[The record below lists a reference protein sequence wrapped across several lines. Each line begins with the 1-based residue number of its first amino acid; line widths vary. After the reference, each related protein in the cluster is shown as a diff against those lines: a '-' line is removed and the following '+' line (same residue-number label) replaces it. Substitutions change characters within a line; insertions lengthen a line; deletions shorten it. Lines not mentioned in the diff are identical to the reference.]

1 MSSAPSP
8 ALAAVLSFV
17 FPGLGQIYAGEVRR
31 GLLWAIPMA
40 LFVVGVLWLLV
51 SGTDAIIG
59 VVFNEQLRLALL
71 VLNIGFFAYHLAAMF
86 DAYSIARRERSLMG
100 AATSRAAPM
109 ALSAL
114 VVLALLLH
122 GGAEYVGIW
131 GNTALRDLLPEPTNV
146 IPSFS
151 LSPLPETPTPSVTPS
166 PSATPTVAGPA
177 SPTPSGQ
184 TPTPTE
190 AQRPCPNLDAGWGMA
205 QDGRVNL
212 LLVGS
217 DSRSDEGELGGSSLR
232 TDTMILLSIDTA
244 TCKAAMFGFPR
255 NRVNVP
261 LDPEARGAYPGGRFP
276 ELLNALWRRAAERPE
291 SFPRSD
297 GISGNEC
304 ARSFDCIRGWRALT
318 GSIQQMAGVQV
329 DAVVA
334 VNLHGFVALVDA
346 VGGVWLDIPQ
356 RVQDPRY
363 PTPDGQFIEIDIAKG
378 CDFFDGELAL
388 AYARSRRQDSD
399 YQRMRRQQYVL
410 AQVRKQFDP
419 LALLPRAPDLLAA
432 AQENLFT
439 TIGDSDLQNLARLA
453 SAVDA
458 DRLYQVRFVK
468 QRFNTDA
475 DIAAM
480 RKRVRDIFSEP
491 EPKPSP
497 TPSGRPGSCPAPGQ
511 TPRP

>member
-17 FPGLGQIYAGEVRR
+17 FPGLGQVYAGEVRR

-40 LFVVGVLWLLV
+40 LFIVAVIWLLLGGQV
-51 SGTDAIIG
+51 RLLTLIAT
-59 VVFNEQLRLALL
+59 EQSRLALL
-71 VLNIGFFAYHLAAMF
+71 ILNVAFFAYHLAAMF
-86 DAYSIARRERSLMG
+86 DAYSVAKHERVLMG
-100 AATSRAAPM
+100 GSAAGAPV
-109 ALSAL
+109 ALTAL
-114 VVLALLLH
+114 VILAVLLH
-122 GGAEYVGIW
+122 GVPQAVGIW
-131 GNTALRDLLPEPTNV
+131 GSAALDELLPKPSNV

-151 LSPLPETPTPSVTPS
+151 LSPLPETPSPSPTATPTQTVTPS
-166 PSATPTVAGPA
+166 GPTTTPTGGV
-177 SPTPSGQ
+177 SPTP
-184 TPTPTE
+184 TDAP
-190 AQRPCPNLDAGWGMA
+190 RNCPQVDPNWAMA
-205 QDGRVNL
+205 ADGRVNL

-217 DSRSDEGELGGSSLR
+217 DSRSEEGELGGSSLR
-232 TDTMILLSIDTA
+232 TDTMILLSIETA

-255 NRVNVP
+255 NMTNAP
-261 LDPEARGAYPGGRFP
+261 LDPEARNAYPGGRFP

-291 SFPRSD
+291 SFPGSD
-297 GISGNEC
+297 GISGTDC
-304 ARSFDCIRGWRALT
+304 ARSFDCICGWRALT
-318 GSIQQMAGVQV
+318 GTVQQMAGVQV

-363 PTPDGQFIEIDIAKG
+363 PTSDGRFIKIDIPKG
-378 CDFFDGELAL
+378 CDFFDGEMAL

-419 LALLPRAPDLLAA
+419 LALLPRAPQLLGA

-439 TIGDSDLQNLARLA
+439 TIADADLPHLAQLA

-475 DIAAM
+475 DIAEM
-480 RKRVRDIFSEP
+480 RRRVRDIFGEREP
-491 EPKPSP
+491 RPTP
-497 TPSGRPGSCPAPGQ
+497 TPSGRPASCPAPGQ

>member
-8 ALAAVLSFV
+8 ALAALLSFV

-40 LFVVGVLWLLV
+40 LFVVGVVWLLV
-51 SGTDAIIG
+51 GGQNAIIDL
-59 VVFNEQLRLALL
+59 VASAQARLALL
-71 VLNIGFFAYHLAAMF
+71 VLNVGFFAYHLAAMF
-86 DAYSIARRERSLMG
+86 DAYTVAKSERQLMG
-100 AATSRAAPM
+100 GGTSGAAPV
-109 ALSAL
+109 ALTAL
-114 VVLALLLH
+114 VVLTLLLH
-122 GGAEYVGIW
+122 GSAEAVGLW
-131 GNTALRDLLPEPTNV
+131 GDAAFRTVFDEPTNV

-151 LSPLPETPTPSVTPS
+151 LSPLPETPSPSPTAT
-166 PSATPTVAGPA
+166 PSATPTASGPL
-177 SPTPSGQ
+177 SPTPSGA
-184 TPTPTE
+184 TPTTEPPRNCPTV
-190 AQRPCPNLDAGWGMA
+190 DANWAMG

-217 DSRSDEGELGGSSLR
+217 DSRAEEGELGGSSLR
-232 TDTMILLSIDTA
+232 TDTMILLSIETA

-255 NRVNVP
+255 NMTNVP

-276 ELLNALWRRAAERPE
+276 DLLNALWRRAAERPA
-291 SFPRSD
+291 SFPGSE

-318 GSIQQMAGVQV
+318 GSIQQMAGVQI
-329 DAVVA
+329 DGIVA

-363 PTPDGQFIEIDIAKG
+363 PTPDGNFIEIDIPKG
-378 CDFFDGELAL
+378 CDYFDGELAL

-419 LALLPRAPDLLAA
+419 LALLPRAPDLLGA

-439 TIGDSDLQNLARLA
+439 TIADSDLSNLARLA

-475 DIAAM
+475 DISAM
-480 RKRVRDIFSEP
+480 RKRVRDIFGEP
-491 EPKPSP
+491 EPKPTP
-497 TPSGRPGSCPAPGQ
+497 TPSGKPASCPAPGQ

>member
-40 LFVVGVLWLLV
+40 LFVIGVLWLLV
-51 SGTDAIIG
+51 GGTDAIIG
-59 VVFNEQLRLALL
+59 VVFNEQVRLALL
-71 VLNIGFFAYHLAAMF
+71 VLNIGFLAYHLAAMF

-100 AATSRAAPM
+100 AATAGTAPL
-109 ALSAL
+109 ALSML
-114 VVLALLLH
+114 VVLALLFH
-122 GGAEYVGIW
+122 GVPEVVGVW
-131 GNTALRDLLPEPTNV
+131 GESALDDLFPKPTNV

-151 LSPLPETPTPSVTPS
+151 LSPLPETPTPSITASPS
-166 PSATPTVAGPA
+166 PSPTPSGPP

-184 TPTPTE
+184 TPSPTSP
-190 AQRPCPNLDAGWGMA
+190 QRNCPSVDPGWAMA

-217 DSRSDEGELGGSSLR
+217 DSRADEGELGGSSLR
-232 TDTMILLSIDTA
+232 TDTMILLSIDA
-244 TCKAAMFGFPR
+244 ETCKAAMFGFPR
-255 NRVNVP
+255 NMINAP
-261 LDPEARGAYPGGRFP
+261 LDPEAKNAYPNGRFP
-276 ELLNALWRRAAERPE
+276 DLLNALWRRAAERPE
-291 SFPRSD
+291 SFPGSE
-297 GISGNEC
+297 GISGNDC
-304 ARSFDCIRGWRALT
+304 ARSFDCVRGWRALT

-363 PTPDGQFIEIDIAKG
+363 PTPDGQFIEIDIPKG
-378 CDFFDGELAL
+378 CDFFDGEMAL

-419 LALLPRAPDLLAA
+419 LALLPRVPDLLAA

-439 TIGDSDLQNLARLA
+439 TIADSDVQNLARLA
-453 SAVDA
+453 AAVDA

-480 RKRVRDIFSEP
+480 RKRVRDIFGEP

-497 TPSGRPGSCPAPGQ
+497 TPSDRPASCPAPGQ

>member
-1 MSSAPSP
+1 MSSAASP

-40 LFVVGVLWLLV
+40 LFVVGVLWVLLGGQV
-51 SGTDAIIG
+51 RMLSLIST
-59 VVFNEQLRLALL
+59 EQSRLALL
-71 VLNIGFFAYHLAAMF
+71 ILNVAFFAYHLAAMF
-86 DAYSIARRERSLMG
+86 DAYSVAKRERALMG
-100 AATSRAAPM
+100 VGTSGAAPA
-109 ALSAL
+109 ALA
-114 VVLALLLH
+114 VLIVATLLLH
-122 GGAEYVGIW
+122 GVPEAIGVWGSGAID
-131 GNTALRDLLPEPTNV
+131 RLLPKPSNV

-151 LSPLPETPTPSVTPS
+151 LSPLPETPSPSATATPPITPS
-166 PSATPTVAGPA
+166 PSG
-177 SPTPSGQ
+177 PTPSGG
-184 TPTPTE
+184 TPTPTDGP
-190 AQRPCPNLDAGWGMA
+190 RNCPPVDPGWPMG

-217 DSRSDEGELGGSSLR
+217 DSRAEEGELGGSSLR

-255 NRVNVP
+255 NMINVP
-261 LDPEARGAYPGGRFP
+261 LDPEARDAYPGGRFP
-276 ELLNALWRRAAERPE
+276 DLLNALWRRAAERPE
-291 SFPRSD
+291 AFPGSE
-297 GISGNEC
+297 GISGNDC
-304 ARSFDCIRGWRALT
+304 ARSFDCVRGWRALT
-318 GSIQQMAGVQV
+318 GAIQQMAGVQV
-329 DAVVA
+329 DGVVS

-363 PTPDGQFIEIDIAKG
+363 PTPDGDFIEIDIPKG
-378 CDFFDGELAL
+378 CDYFDGEMAL

-419 LALLPRAPDLLAA
+419 LALLPRAPELLAA

-439 TIGDSDLQNLARLA
+439 TLADSDLPHLAQLA
-453 SAVDA
+453 AAVDA
-458 DRLYQVRFVK
+458 DRIYQVRFVK

-475 DIAAM
+475 DIATM
-480 RKRVRDIFSEP
+480 RKRVRDIFGEP
-491 EPKPSP
+491 EPRPTP
-497 TPSGRPGSCPAPGQ
+497 TPSGRPASCPAPGQ